1 VNYTDLARFLLG
13 ARPQRGTDEGLEGGL
28 VKGACNSAGPKLL
41 IEHGSDLLRV
51 IVETIMIIVYD
62 GMGGRGLDWYA
73 EAVCEP
79 VDQEL
84 GDGYV
89 IALKDTT

>member
-62 GMGGRGLDWYA
+62 RMGGRGLDWYA

>member
-1 VNYTDLARFLLG
+1 VDYTDLACFLLR
-13 ARPQRGTDEGLEGGL
+13 ARPQRGADEGPEGGL

-51 IVETIMIIVYD
+51 IIETIVIIMYD
-62 GMGGRGLDWYA
+62 GLGGRGLNWYA
-73 EAVCEP
+73 ETMCEP

>member
-1 VNYTDLARFLLG
+1 
-13 ARPQRGTDEGLEGGL
+13 
-28 VKGACNSAGPKLL
+28 
-41 IEHGSDLLRV
+41 
-51 IVETIMIIVYD
+51 MIIVYD
-62 GMGGRGLDWYA
+62 GTGGRGLDWYA
-73 EAVCEP
+73 GAVCEP

>member
-1 VNYTDLARFLLG
+1 LG
-13 ARPQRGTDEGLEGGL
+13 RAPKGEQMKVWKGGL

-51 IVETIMIIVYD
+51 IIETIMIIVYD
-62 GMGGRGLDWYA
+62 RMGGRGLDWYA
-73 EAVCEP
+73 EAECEP

-89 IALKDTT
+89 IALKDST